1 MASMKMNKY
10 QSFTDK
16 DVLEE
21 AHNLASRLSYYNAA
35 EGNWRKETQDRH
47 ACQREYNEVMK
58 EVYERN
64 LEFENRGY
72 LL

>member
-1 MASMKMNKY
+1 MLDFKDWS
-10 QSFTDK
+10 DK

-21 AHNLASRLSYYNAA
+21 AHNVASRLSYYNAA
-35 EGNWRKETQDRH
+35 EGNWRQEAAARGECQKEYR
-47 ACQREYNEVMK
+47 EVMK
-58 EVYERN
+58 EVYARG

>member
-1 MASMKMNKY
+1 MNKF
-10 QSFTDK
+10 QSYTDN

-21 AHNLASRLSYYNAA
+21 YNNMASRLSYYNAA
-35 EGNWRKETQDRH
+35 EGNWRQETQARL
-47 ACQREYNEVMK
+47 ACQKEYREVMK
-58 EVYERN
+58 EVNDRG